1 MQDATMFD
9 WDDLRTILAVARGGG
24 LARAAARLGVD
35 QSTVFRRIK
44 RLEDK
49 LAVRLFERL
58 ASGYVATAEGE
69 RLLAT
74 AERME
79 EEANALERAITGNDC
94 RLTGLL
100 RITSSETTADRILT
114 RHLAAFRT
122 RHPDI
127 EIELIVE
134 NRVLS
139 LTRREADIALRPTR
153 PSESGLFGRKL
164 ADVAWA
170 VYGSLGYLAAHGWP
184 LDASALAE
192 HTLIGW
198 DEPQIYGAAT
208 RWLATTA
215 PASPGKRAAYRSNSL
230 LNQLT
235 AVRAGIGLAALPCFL
250 GDGDAALARVVGPI
264 PQLARELWLV
274 THDDLRRTAR
284 IEAFFAM
291 MAAAIK
297 EDRPLIEG
305 RLAPRA
311 LTA

>member
-1 MQDATMFD
+1 MFD
-9 WDDLRTILAVARGGG
+9 WDDLRTVLAVARAGG
-24 LARAAARLGVD
+24 LASAATRLGVN
-35 QSTVFRRIK
+35 QSTVFRRVN
-44 RLEDK
+44 RLEAK

-58 ASGYVATAEGE
+58 PKGYVATVEGE

-79 EEANALERAITGNDC
+79 SEANALDRAIAGNDC

-100 RITSSETTADRILT
+100 RITSSETTAQRILT

-122 RHPDI
+122 RHPGI

-153 PSESGLFGRKL
+153 PSESELFGRKL
-164 ADVAWA
+164 ADIAWA
-170 VYGSLGYLAAHGWP
+170 IYGSLDYLAAHGRP
-184 LDASALAE
+184 PDASALAD
-192 HTLIGW
+192 HMLVGW
-198 DEPQIYGAAT
+198 DEPQTYGAVT
-208 RWLATTA
+208 RWLATMA
-215 PASPGKRAAYRSNSL
+215 AGKRPAYRSNSL
-230 LNQLT
+230 LNQLA
-235 AVRAGIGLAALPCFL
+235 AVREGIGLAALPCFL
-250 GDGDAALARVVGPI
+250 GDGEAGLARVVGPI
-264 PQLARELWLV
+264 PELARELWLV

-297 EDRPLIEG
+297 EDRPLLEG
-305 RLAPRA
+305 RLASRA
-311 LTA
+311 ATA